1 MLMQVILIEEVFHN
15 KDNEWKYLKNN
26 NNNKNCVLLSSLNS
40 IAQETNKFE
49 KLKISVYR

>member
-1 MLMQVILIEEVFHN
+1 MLMQVILREEVFHN
-15 KDNEWKYLKNN
+15 KDNEWKYFKN

>member
-1 MLMQVILIEEVFHN
+1 MQVILREEVFHN
-15 KDNEWKYLKNN
+15 KDNEWKYLK

-49 KLKISVYR
+49 KLKISGYR